1 MATGLFVRPS
11 QSQLLTIYLN
21 RDQPDHRHRHRHR
34 HRHHHC
40 HNFWF
45 AEINVN

>member
-21 RDQPDHRHRHRHR
+21 RDQPDHRHRNRHR
-34 HRHHHC
+34 HCHR

-45 AEINVN
+45 AQINVN

>member
-21 RDQPDHRHRHRHR
+21 RNQRDHRHRNPHRHC
-34 HRHHHC
+34 HR